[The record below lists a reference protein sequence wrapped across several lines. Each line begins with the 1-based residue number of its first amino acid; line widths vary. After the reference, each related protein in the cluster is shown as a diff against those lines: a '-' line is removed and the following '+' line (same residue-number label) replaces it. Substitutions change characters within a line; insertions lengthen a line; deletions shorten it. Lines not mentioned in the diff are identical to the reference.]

1 MAAGERLQGV
11 ANRVNQSDVSLPTG
25 VVLLAAA
32 LAALVLSPLAWVVMQ
47 ATQAGLGT
55 AVSLVA
61 SEGTL
66 SVLLNTLA
74 LIAAVTAG
82 SVLLGVPMAV
92 LTAGSDLPGRR
103 LWTIGAALPLV
114 VPSYIGAFAFVSA
127 FGPRGVLAD
136 ALQPLGIESIPTI
149 YGFHGAALVLT
160 LFVFPYV
167 FLTTRAALLSFD
179 WRLLE
184 AARTLNHDRWAA
196 FRKVVVPQLVPAISA
211 GALLVALYT
220 LSDFGT
226 PAIMQYD
233 VFTRVI
239 YVEYNNPGAG
249 GLGRVYAA
257 LLSLQLVVVTVGI
270 VALESQVGSDDGDY
284 ISRGSRRTGRLK
296 LGRLKWPAVAF
307 CALVTLLCLGIPL
320 GVLVMWLFRAGPG
333 YQGAGFSFQLSYAWN
348 SVGVAGLAALASLL
362 VALPV
367 GYLSARS
374 DSTLARLSERAT
386 YVGYAVPG
394 VVLGLALVYFGLK
407 ASAYLPFLYQ
417 SIPLLV
423 FAYVVRFVPQA
434 VGAVR
439 SSVLQVDDRLMEAAR
454 TLGNTP
460 AASFRKVVLPNIAP
474 GLAAGA
480 ALVFLTTMKELP
492 ATLMLAPPGFD
503 TFVTYIWLVQGA
515 GYYGQAAVPA
525 LVLVGV
531 SGLSMLVILA
541 RERINVD

>member
-1 MAAGERLQGV
+1 MAAGDRFDVGG
-11 ANRVNQSDVSLPTG
+11 RVGESGLTMPTG

-32 LAALVLSPLAWVVMQ
+32 LAALLLSPLLWVLMQ

-55 AVSLVA
+55 AVQLLTS
-61 SEGTL
+61 SDTL
-66 SVLLNTLA
+66 SVLVNTLA
-74 LIAAVTAG
+74 LVGTVTVG
-82 SVLLGVPMAV
+82 SILLGVPMAV

-103 LWTIGAALPLV
+103 VWTIGAALPLV

-127 FGPRGVLAD
+127 FGPRGVLQD
-136 ALQPLGIESIPTI
+136 LLSPLGVESIPTI

-184 AARTLNHDRWAA
+184 AARTLNHDRWQA

-239 YVEYNNPGAG
+239 YVEYSNPGVN
-249 GLGRVYAA
+249 GLGKVYAA
-257 LLSLQLVVVTVGI
+257 LLSVQLVVVTLGI

-284 ISRGSRRTGRLK
+284 VSRGASRTGHLE

-307 CALVTLLCLGIPL
+307 CAFVTLLCLGLPL
-320 GVLVMWLFRAGPG
+320 GILVMWLFRAGPG
-333 YQGAGFSFQLSYAWN
+333 YSSAGFSFQLSYAWN
-348 SVGVAGLAALASLL
+348 SLGVAGLAALVSLL

-394 VVLGLALVYFGLK
+394 VVLGLALVYFGLR

-439 SSVLQVDDRLMEAAR
+439 SSVLQVDDRLVEASR
-454 TLGNTP
+454 SLGFSP
-460 AASFRKVVLPNIAP
+460 ATSFRKVVLPNIAP
-474 GLAAGA
+474 GMAAGA

-492 ATLMLAPPGFD
+492 ATLMLSPPGFD
-503 TFVTYIWLVQGA
+503 TFVTYIWLVQGT